1 MRKTAYSGML
11 LAFALILGYVESL
24 LPLPF
29 GLPGMKLGLPNLA
42 VVLVLYLFGAR
53 EALLLN
59 LGRVLLA
66 GFLFGN
72 LSSLLYSLSGALFSF
87 LIMVFCRKH
96 SGLSI
101 AGVSCAG
108 GIAHNMAQVTAAV
121 FVTRTIQVFYYAPPL
136 LICGALTGLVLGILA
151 GTALRHLSPSAL
163 R

>member
-1 MRKTAYSGML
+1 MRRTAYCGML

-24 LPLPF
+24 IPLPF

-42 VVLVLYLFGAR
+42 VVLVLYLFGEK
-53 EALLLN
+53 EALFIN

-72 LSSLLYSLSGALFSF
+72 LSSLLYSLSGALLSF
-87 LIMVFCRKH
+87 LVMAVCRRQG
-96 SGLSI
+96 GLSI

-108 GIAHNMAQVTAAV
+108 GLAHNMAQVTAAV
-121 FVTRTIQVFYYAPPL
+121 LVTETMQVFYYVPPL
-136 LICGALTGLVLGILA
+136 LVCGALTGLVLGILA
-151 GTALRHLSPSAL
+151 GTVLRHLPPSSL